1 MTCSDSSTHRVREST
16 ATDSGP
22 LAPGT
27 HLLLRALIRL
37 TRACDAALTLLD
49 QPDRRGS
56 DTTVV
61 RVLSRCRTVAAS
73 GCRALVDGELPDDEL
88 LELLAFAAAAKA
100 MLQRA
105 ADPRLERQT
114 SECQAAL
121 AALCAATAAVPA
133 APLR

>member
-1 MTCSDSSTHRVREST
+1 
-16 ATDSGP
+16 
-22 LAPGT
+22 
-27 HLLLRALIRL
+27 LLLRALIRL

-56 DTTVV
+56 DTTVVRV

-133 APLR
+133 APFR